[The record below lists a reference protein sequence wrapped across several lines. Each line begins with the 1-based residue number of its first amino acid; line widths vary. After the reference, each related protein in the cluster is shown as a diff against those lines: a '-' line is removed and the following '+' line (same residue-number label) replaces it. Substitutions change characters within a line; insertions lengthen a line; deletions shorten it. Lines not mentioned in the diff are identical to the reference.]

1 MNGIPGVP
9 VAPSLQQPY
18 FGPFEPPYTLPP
30 QSTMITF
37 AYDTSYCYT
46 QALSFT
52 LIEAIPVGLPTY
64 STPQYT
70 INFPGIQ
77 YPVVTT
83 HNSCTTFTIFGSN
96 QTVCFPVYG
105 SIIETYTPPAVVVP
119 PISLFPGLTFKIG
132 GTLNLNF
139 LVADNLDFSTTVDIL
154 TGATTDPTVVNAL
167 TSLNFGVQQSN
178 IILYVYDI
186 NGNYITE
193 LPLSLDWLLKAETF
207 SMASPT
213 EIQLGQPATI
223 TLTGNQQGISRSFS
237 FNDAGGISG
246 FTTGSFP
253 DDNCDGFFDATPGA
267 ADAIGSAVQNN
278 FPSSIPG
285 VPGGEGLSFNFN
297 FGITPTVKIN
307 VLTTLSQLASQPPP
321 TVTADLSS
329 CVYVDLNV
337 DINFSAP
344 NPIGSYNYTLNETVY
359 SAAYATSY
367 TQILPIVIPS
377 VPPV

>member
-1 MNGIPGVP
+1 
-9 VAPSLQQPY
+9 
-18 FGPFEPPYTLPP
+18 
-30 QSTMITF
+30 
-37 AYDTSYCYT
+37 
-46 QALSFT
+46 
-52 LIEAIPVGLPTY
+52 
-64 STPQYT
+64 
-70 INFPGIQ
+70 
-77 YPVVTT
+77 
-83 HNSCTTFTIFGSN
+83 
-96 QTVCFPVYG
+96 
-105 SIIETYTPPAVVVP
+105 
-119 PISLFPGLTFKIG
+119 
-132 GTLNLNF
+132 
-139 LVADNLDFSTTVDIL
+139 
-154 TGATTDPTVVNAL
+154 
-167 TSLNFGVQQSN
+167 
-178 IILYVYDI
+178 
-186 NGNYITE
+186 
-193 LPLSLDWLLKAETF
+193 
-207 SMASPT
+207 MASPT